1 MTAASPPPA
10 ITVGPSRAFHVVVWL
25 GFPLAGAL
33 AGWLLTLGL
42 DTIVNLSWAPFQGP
56 LRLVDDIT
64 GSWTLPVLLG
74 LGAVLG
80 LMLALSAYGEV
91 PTVTVEPEGI
101 TITRDD
107 TVQRVDR
114 SDAATVFAEGAQL
127 VVQDASGRRR
137 ALAPIGDL
145 PIDKLRGALTS
156 HGYAWTEADPFET
169 AFSRW
174 VENAPALPVGAD
186 AILVARQ
193 RALDKGHEQDA
204 EDFRL
209 ELDKVGV
216 VVRDDGKRQFWR
228 PVR

>member
-1 MTAASPPPA
+1 MTDASPPTA
-10 ITVGPSRAFHVVVWL
+10 ITVAPSRSFHVVVWL

-33 AGWLLTLGL
+33 AGWLLALGL

-74 LGAVLG
+74 LGVVIG
-80 LMLALSAYGEV
+80 LALALAAYGEV
-91 PTVTVEPEGI
+91 ATVTVEPGAI
-101 TITRDD
+101 TITRGDA
-107 TVQRVDR
+107 VQRVAR
-114 SDAATVFAEGAQL
+114 GDAATVFAEGAHL
-127 VVQDASGRRR
+127 VVQDMSGRRR

-145 PIDKLRGALTS
+145 PIDRLRGALTS
-156 HGYAWTEADPFET
+156 HGYTWTEADPFEE

-186 AILVARQ
+186 AILAARQ
-193 RALDKGHEQDA
+193 RALDKGHDQDA

-209 ELDKVGV
+209 ELDKVGI